1 MQRLKK
7 MMHLVLLLVLCMSVL
22 AGCGEEELPAEELSL
37 AVSVG
42 ATPVSLDPI
51 YAQEVADQTILT
63 HLYENLMRVSVDAE
77 GKTAVVNGMAKSV
90 EHEKN
95 LDGTVSFTFK
105 LRDAKW
111 SDGRKV
117 TAADFVYAWRRLAS
131 TKTNSPYGEL
141 LHIVAG
147 YDEARAADD
156 MSLLQVTAKNES
168 TLVVNLTGHYD
179 WFLREVCTSP
189 ATMPLRQDVVMKLKE
204 AAGENPWW
212 SDPAALITNGAYC
225 VSEYERTE
233 FVTLERS
240 ETYSEKKNGPKDI
253 TFRFASAENVAQKL
267 YETGEVDVMLPMSEA
282 RIAELAADE
291 SWAAVPEMGVHTV
304 LFNSN
309 YAFCAD
315 SLFRQAL
322 SMVIDREALTAVAGV
337 TARAAEGLIPF
348 GVPESEEGDFRT
360 VGGPLLENDP
370 DTYEAR
376 CRDAQV
382 LLNQTG
388 YGGQELEF
396 LYMNGPRNKLVAEE
410 LCRQWREELRVQVVA
425 KGVTEIELWGALRRG
440 EYVLAGVELSAV
452 GNDAECFLMDW
463 TSNSRNNVI
472 SYSNSAYDTLMSII
486 AGAADGTARM
496 GCLHDAEELLL
507 SDYALAPLYTHGVVW
522 EVRETLTGVG
532 RDARGW
538 FTFAHVT
545 QVPAES

>member
-7 MMHLVLLLVLCMSVL
+7 MMHLVLLLVLCVSVL

-63 HLYENLMRVSVDAE
+63 HLYENLMKVSVDPE
-77 GKTAVVNGMAKSV
+77 GNAAVVNGMAKSV
-90 EHEKN
+90 EHEEN
-95 LDGTVSFTFK
+95 LDGTVTFTFK

-111 SDGRKV
+111 SDGRSV
-117 TAADFVYAWRRLAS
+117 TASDFVYAWRRLAS
-131 TKTNSPYGEL
+131 PATNSPYGEL

-147 YDEARAADD
+147 YDEARMAED

-179 WFLREVCTSP
+179 WFLTEVCTSP

-212 SDPAALITNGAYC
+212 SDPAALITNGAYW
-225 VSEYERTE
+225 VREYERTE

-240 ETYSEKKNGPKDI
+240 ETYYEKKTGPKEI

-291 SWAAVPEMGVHTV
+291 SWIVTPEMGVHAA
-304 LFNSN
+304 LFNGN
-309 YAFCAD
+309 HVFGAD
-315 SLFRQAL
+315 TLFRQAL
-322 SMVIDREALTAVAGV
+322 SMVIDRDALTEVAGI
-337 TARAAEGLIPF
+337 TAKAAEGLIPF
-348 GVPESEEGDFRT
+348 GVPENEEGDFRT
-360 VGGPLLENDP
+360 TGGALLENDP
-370 DTYEAR
+370 ETYDAR
-376 CRDAQV
+376 CAEAQV
-382 LLNQTG
+382 LLSQTA
-388 YGGQELEF
+388 YRGQELEF
-396 LYMNGPRNKLVAEE
+396 LYMSGQTNKMVAEE
-410 LCRQWREELRVQVVA
+410 LCRQWQEKLHLRVVP
-425 KGVTEIELWGALRRG
+425 KGVSEVELWSALRQG
-440 EYVLAGVELSAV
+440 DYVLAGAELQAV
-452 GNDAECFLMDW
+452 GNDAECFLMNW
-463 TSNSRNNVI
+463 TSESRNNVVG
-472 SYSNSAYDTLMSII
+472 YSNSAYDTLMSII

-507 SDYALAPLYTHGVVW
+507 SDYALAPLYTPGVAW
-522 EVRETLTGVG
+522 EVRETL
-532 RDARGW
+532 
-538 FTFAHVT
+538 
-545 QVPAES
+545 